1 LRRSRFFLRE
11 AILQSSRQGQI
22 HAAKYMQLTYKSKNM
37 TITQKYL
44 PKELLRE
51 IDVSLFEDVAGS
63 DSAKQA

>member
-1 LRRSRFFLRE
+1 
-11 AILQSSRQGQI
+11 
-22 HAAKYMQLTYKSKNM
+22 MQLTYKSKNM